1 MSQRSVSDFIE
12 SMRED
17 LGALEDRFDSQL
29 EQIEGLELDVERL
42 KRDVKDL
49 EEAAEDASE
58 DDD

>member
-58 DDD
+58 DD